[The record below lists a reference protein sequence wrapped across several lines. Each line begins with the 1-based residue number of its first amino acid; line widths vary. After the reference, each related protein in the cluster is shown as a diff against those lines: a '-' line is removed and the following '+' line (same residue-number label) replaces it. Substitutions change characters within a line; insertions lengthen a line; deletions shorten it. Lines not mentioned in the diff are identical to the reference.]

1 MARPTITPLIAAVA
15 LLSAA
20 DPASV
25 AAQERAPTVRGLLTG
40 YASVTYSAEPEEDFH
55 NNFTAAISPLLLYQV
70 GDDILFEG
78 EADLE
83 LEEGATSVHVEHA
96 QIHYLGLDRLQ
107 LTAGMF
113 HVPFGIWHHAS
124 WINRMPTPPLL
135 YQDTHGGPPHDAL
148 LPILFDVG
156 VMARA
161 NVPLFDGWTTSATV
175 WVSQGPSDEIVG
187 HHEEGDPN
195 APDPVVAPIGYGA
208 NFEDNNSDK
217 MLGLQLRTVA
227 PSGLTV
233 QASGFRAS
241 YDHDG
246 NLGVYGAN
254 LALIWAPGSHERPL
268 FDLRGEFVLLG
279 QEYEDAGAVETVNHG
294 GYYVQLSRRVDGF
307 EPIVR
312 WSQLPQ
318 SVAAG
323 EVVLEARRQLAIG
336 MNYWV
341 TPSVP
346 VKAAYNVEPDGTD
359 SIFLEWSVGF

>member
-1 MARPTITPLIAAVA
+1 MARRTISHILLPA
-15 LLSAA
+15 LPVTLLATGA
-20 DPASV
+20 
-25 AAQERAPTVRGLLTG
+25 AAQERPPAVRSLATG
-40 YASVTYSAEPEEDFH
+40 YASVTYSAEPKGEFH
-55 NNFTAAISPLLLYQV
+55 NNFTAAISPLLLFQV

-124 WINRMPTPPLL
+124 WINRMPTPPLH

-161 NVPLFDGWTTSATV
+161 TLPLMEGWTTSAAA
-175 WVSQGPSDEIVG
+175 WVSQGPSDELAG
-187 HHEEGDPN
+187 HHEEVDPN
-195 APDPVVAPIGYGA
+195 ALEPLVAPLGYGA

-217 MLGLQLRTVA
+217 MVGVQLRTVT
-227 PSGLTV
+227 PGGVTV

-246 NLGVYGAN
+246 DLGVYGAN

-268 FDLRGEFVLLG
+268 FDLR
-279 QEYEDAGAVETVNHG
+279 HG
-294 GYYVQLSRRVDGF
+294 RT
-307 EPIVR
+307 
-312 WSQLPQ
+312 
-318 SVAAG
+318 AH
-323 EVVLEARRQLAIG
+323 
-336 MNYWV
+336 
-341 TPSVP
+341 
-346 VKAAYNVEPDGTD
+346 
-359 SIFLEWSVGF
+359 